1 MNLKKKIQENRK
13 EKERIERKIEE
24 EKLERERI
32 DERIK
37 VLNEKIDTVRD
48 EKEQIGLIAEKIEA
62 VLEKMERNRFHEY
75 LDLVSNKK
83 KLITTNLIVGIS
95 RGLGTVIGVS
105 VVAAL
110 LIYVLQQLISLPL
123 IGDFV
128 AEIVKVV
135 QDNLQ

>member
-1 MNLKKKIQENRK
+1 MNLTKKIQENRK